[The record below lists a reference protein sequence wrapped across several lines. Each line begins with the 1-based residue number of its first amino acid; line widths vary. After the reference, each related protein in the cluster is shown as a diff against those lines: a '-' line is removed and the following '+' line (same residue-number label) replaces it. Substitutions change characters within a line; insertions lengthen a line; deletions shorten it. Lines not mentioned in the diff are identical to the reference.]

1 MTSRNDVS
9 ALVGLGGG
17 PVADAARKFPSD
29 LSYLYVATPA
39 HLDEWGKLTLSP
51 PQVNL
56 SALFTTQFGDA
67 ELVNRGVAPNAT
79 TILGF
84 DATRMLAMA
93 AAKDLPAP
101 EARKANWT
109 VDPTAVR
116 TRLRAFDPHH
126 PFMGLGGAIGFA
138 ITGSQPQKALAILT
152 FGQQVPS
159 GPDDAVAT
167 ASVFKVVGG
176 RDAFCGESSCQLT
189 Q

>member
-1 MTSRNDVS
+1 M
-9 ALVGLGGG
+9 
-17 PVADAARKFPSD
+17 
-29 LSYLYVATPA
+29 
-39 HLDEWGKLTLSP
+39 
-51 PQVNL
+51 NL

-93 AAKDLPAP
+93 AAKDLPTP
-101 EARKANWT
+101 EARKENWT

-116 TRLRAFDPHH
+116 TRLRAFDPRH

-138 ITGSQPQKALAILT
+138 ITGSQPQKALAILA
-152 FGQQVPS
+152 FSQHAPS